1 MDLGK
6 KLAEGYAV
14 DAEIETIEEPQ
25 TGPIEI
31 VPDVRA
37 DAPEP
42 TTV

>member
-14 DAEIETIEEPQ
+14 DVEAAVEEPR

-31 VPDVRA
+31 VPEVV
-37 DAPEP
+37 PEP